1 MVGIGSMMV
10 LNVVMQLVNGLA
22 TRRSTEKNQKAQFEF
37 QKEIQAEQWEKSQA
51 LQKEIRELNAKDTQ
65 ENQRRAAENQRDLV
79 EMQYELNHWPLSV
92 SPAVLRKQTETY
104 LNEGKEVPL
113 HVIVSSSGAL
123 KGSVMNLSGVIK
135 DGMREAFSFI
145 SMHYSRNSEAP
156 VIMYTNADSQKELGP
171 EQVDTI
177 YAVLPGA
184 PVIVL
189 MPQCQDTCF
198 VLKCSYW
205 GVGDVQRP
213 EHLELF
219 RCDLKAMQN
228 EQLRQFG
235 ASWPEDQNRLSLPE
249 DANKDSLHK
258 LVVDERF
265 AIESALQRGA
275 TDDEIRI
282 HISPRFEKEYAKK
295 EIVGTFQHAITQN
308 TGYLLNSAC
317 KTIVTLLA
325 DTHYL
330 LTKNQQPKLP
340 FICQK
345 VLEDEPE
352 LLGVVHNVFSR
363 MIEQSDDLLS
373 KPLMRAR
380 LSSSYKAGGFLSY
393 AEKEQSAFVGDLKA
407 IIVHPEDGKWLTV
420 DDLRCGVQE
429 MSIASGGRVED
440 PFFAQCSEALSLDD
454 LNKRAIELYKRGKEE
469 EAIQQLRTAVE
480 KGSAKAG
487 INLAII
493 YHLPRKEWESVARCF
508 HYAQEK
514 GINVAPQTQAVV
526 RLCRAGYWKESFPLL
541 LPALSGENMKNRQR
555 AIAYT
560 CLLMLTNLRMELASN
575 VKDAW
580 CAEACKSL
588 KRSSAPRD
596 DKYPQLA
603 LIWLQ
608 TEAKEGSREARDAL
622 ISIACRLWR
631 EPSRPLL
638 GVGTQDAPY
647 RLESAEKLWPDEE
660 HRKAVQQ
667 YLSGLRSS

>member
-37 QKEIQAEQWEKSQA
+37 QKELQAEQWEKSQA

-92 SPAVLRKQTETY
+92 SPAVLRRQAETY

-123 KGSVMNLSGVIK
+123 KGNVMNLSGVIK

-145 SMHYSRNSEAP
+145 SMHYSRNGEAP

-219 RCDLKAMQN
+219 RCDLKDMQN
-228 EQLRQFG
+228 EQLRQHG
-235 ASWPEDQNRLSLPE
+235 ASWPEDQKRLSLPV
-249 DANKDSLHK
+249 DANKDALHK
-258 LVVDERF
+258 LVIDERN
-265 AIESALQRGA
+265 AIESARQHGA

-282 HISPRFEKEYAKK
+282 HILPRFEMEYAKK
-295 EIVGTFQHAITQN
+295 EIIGTFQHAITQN

-330 LTKNQQPKLP
+330 LTKNLQPKLP
-340 FICQK
+340 FTCQK
-345 VLEDEPE
+345 ILEDEPE
-352 LLGVVHNVFSR
+352 LMGVVHNVFSK

-393 AEKEQSAFVGDLKA
+393 MEKEKTAFVDDLKT
-407 IIVHPEDGKWLTV
+407 IISHPEDGKWLTV

-429 MSIASGGRVED
+429 MAITSGGRVED
-440 PFFAQCSEALSLDD
+440 PFFAQCSEALSIDD
-454 LNKRAIELYKRGKEE
+454 LNKKAIELYQKGEGE
-469 EAIQQLRTAVE
+469 EAIQLLRTALE
-480 KGSAKAG
+480 KGSPKAG

-514 GINVAPQTQAVV
+514 GINVAPQTRAVV
-526 RLCRAGYWKESFPLL
+526 QLCRAGYWKEAFPLL
-541 LPALSGENMKNRQR
+541 LPALSGENREDRQV

-560 CLLMLTNLRMELASN
+560 CLLMLTSLRRDLSAESM
-575 VKDAW
+575 KKW
-580 CAEACKSL
+580 CVAACRDL
-588 KRSSAPRD
+588 KRNRMPNSD
-596 DKYPQLA
+596 EYPQLA
-603 LIWLQ
+603 LLWLQ
-608 TEAKEGSREARDAL
+608 NEYEQGSKEARSVLRA
-622 ISIACRLWR
+622 IACRHSGGA
-631 EPSRPLL
+631 SRPLF
-638 GVGTQDAPY
+638 GVGSADDRYVLDAP
-647 RLESAEKLWPDEE
+647 ESLWPDAQN
-660 HRKAVQQ
+660 RKDVMH
-667 YLSGLRSS
+667 YLSSL